1 MDANISPYVSPDDPP
16 YTEINMSHIRVGGG
30 VMGFLFAA
38 STAYI
43 FVVGIPA
50 VRWFFLG
57 AVATGFAIAIA
68 LRLFHQYKPTR
79 PFPSIARF

>member
-1 MDANISPYVSPDDPP
+1 MNTNTTCISTDEPP
-16 YTEINMSHIRVGGG
+16 YTEINMSRIQVGGG

-57 AVATGFAIAIA
+57 AIASGFGISLV
-68 LRLFHQYKPTR
+68 LRFFHKHNPAR
-79 PFPSIARF
+79 PFTSISS